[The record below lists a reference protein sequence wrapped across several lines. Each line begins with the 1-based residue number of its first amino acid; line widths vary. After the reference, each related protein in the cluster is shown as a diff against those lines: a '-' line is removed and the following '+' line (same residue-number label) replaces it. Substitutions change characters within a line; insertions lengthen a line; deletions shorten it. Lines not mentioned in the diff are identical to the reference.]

1 MINKYIQKLL
11 NVLKVELFVVWII
24 VAGVAVLGEFGIIP
38 NGYIPPHSTKEFE
51 LNVIAVSLTVIG
63 VPLALQ
69 LFKLNTTKGLR
80 RMNNDEALRSYHVW
94 SIVRMGI
101 LCFAASF
108 CMFVYYYASSVSCV
122 FCTLVILAVS
132 VYCWPSRDKISSYLV
147 SVNNG

>member
-11 NVLKVELFVVWII
+11 NVLKIELFVVWII
-24 VAGVAVLGEFGIIP
+24 IAGVAVLGECGIIP
-38 NGYIPPHSTKEFE
+38 NGYILPHSTKEFE
-51 LNVIAVSLTVIG
+51 LNVIAISMTVIG

-80 RMNNDEALRSYHVW
+80 RMNNDEALRAYHVW
-94 SIVRMGI
+94 SIVRMSI

-122 FCTLVILAVS
+122 FCTLIILAVS
-132 VYCWPSRDKISSYLV
+132 LYCWPSRDKICSYLE
-147 SVNNG
+147 SVNNE